1 MKTNALKYI
10 GIGMLAV
17 IWLWLSWYVLAKSGV
32 TLINLFW
39 IFASAVIIFV
49 PLYKRYLKKN

>member
-1 MKTNALKYI
+1 MNGNFWKYFGI
-10 GIGMLAV
+10 GILAL
-17 IWLWLSWYVLAKSGV
+17 IWLWISWYVLLKAGV

-49 PLYKRYLKKN
+49 PLYKRYIKKN